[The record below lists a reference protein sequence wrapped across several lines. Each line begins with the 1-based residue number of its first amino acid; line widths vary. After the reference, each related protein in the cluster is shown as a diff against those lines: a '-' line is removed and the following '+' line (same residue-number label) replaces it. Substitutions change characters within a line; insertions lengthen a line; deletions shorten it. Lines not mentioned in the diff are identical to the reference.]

1 MTATSLPDR
10 LRALA
15 DLIEQHDLPDRSIG
29 VSGAPYNYVSVSA
42 ESVEDVTRWAV
53 ALGLTA
59 ADVEVEHYEPA
70 AGVSDVPWTAH
81 SVGHRFDHDGPIS
94 VRVQFSERH
103 AAVPA

>member
-15 DLIEQHDLPDRSIG
+15 DLIEAHDLPDRS
-29 VSGAPYNYVSVSA
+29 VSVTGAPYNYVGVTA
-42 ESVEDVTRWAV
+42 ESVEDVTRWAI

-59 ADVEVEHYEPA
+59 DDVETEHYAPE

-81 SVGHRFDHDGPIS
+81 SVRHRFDHDGPIN
-94 VRVQFSERH
+94 VRVQFSERN
-103 AAVPA
+103 AAVGA